1 MDNQLT
7 FRYATIA
14 DIDQLLFIEKTCF
27 ATPWD
32 RASFEHEITIN
43 KHGHYLIA
51 EYNNEVVGYAG
62 AWWVYDEGH
71 ITNVAIL
78 PTFRGRKFC
87 KLLREAVLILAKQ
100 NEVSYLTLEVRASN
114 LVAQNLY
121 QSLEFQALAIRKR
134 YYTDNQE
141 DAVIMRVD
149 FDNNQTE
156 EA

>member
-1 MDNQLT
+1 MKAL
-7 FRYATIA
+7 
-14 DIDQLLFIEKTCF
+14 
-27 ATPWD
+27 
-32 RASFEHEITIN
+32 
-43 KHGHYLIA
+43 
-51 EYNNEVVGYAG
+51 
-62 AWWVYDEGH
+62 
-71 ITNVAIL
+71 
-78 PTFRGRKFC
+78 
-87 KLLREAVLILAKQ
+87 LILAKQ

-114 LVAQNLY
+114 LVAQTLY